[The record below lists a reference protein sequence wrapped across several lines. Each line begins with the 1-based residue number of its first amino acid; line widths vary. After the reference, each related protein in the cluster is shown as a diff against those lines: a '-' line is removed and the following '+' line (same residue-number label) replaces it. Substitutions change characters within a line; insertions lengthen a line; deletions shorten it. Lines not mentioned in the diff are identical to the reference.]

1 MTTSLNGRLLASE
14 LGTVEGLPLAKPTI
28 NAYLRMKAAAKAAG
42 IDIWIAQ
49 PIGAY
54 RSYFVQGDMKVHP
67 ALYGLSTVST
77 VNIAAAGSSTHGLGN
92 AIDIGSFGSAWGTAG
107 AKRADWLILHAP
119 EFGFFREF
127 GERDP
132 NHFHH
137 DGFTAVD
144 PIIDSASSGG
154 LTPIVEDF
162 MATLTEPEKQFVLN
176 SLKDIVKGLAV
187 ANARDWT
194 DAEAAQKGVLPNVVT
209 AVNNTNAL
217 SQQIK
222 AFPAPPT
229 PTAISKAVWWEQTIE
244 RKNPDGTTVKVP
256 AIQEL
261 ADAKTNVLA
270 LLANGAIN
278 VDTLAAKL
286 APLIKFPA
294 GTPQLT
300 AAQIEDA
307 LRNVLAGTTL
317 SPTP

>member
-1 MTTSLNGRLLASE
+1 MTNSPNGRLLASE

-77 VNIAAAGSSTHGLGN
+77 VNIAAAGSSTHGFGN
-92 AIDIGSFGSAWGTAG
+92 AIDIGSFGAAWGTAG

-137 DGFTAVD
+137 DGFTAVA

-154 LTPIVEDF
+154 LTKIVEDF
-162 MATLTEPEKQFVLN
+162 MATLSDAEKIDFFNKLNDIHVALGAGNARNPGVVPAGGDVLSNVRAAVTN
-176 SLKDIVKGLAV
+176 SKAALEAVKALPAPLNAADTRRAIWIDQTVDRKAADGSIVKV
-187 ANARDWT
+187 S
-194 DAEAAQKGVLPNVVT
+194 
-209 AVNNTNAL
+209 AL
-217 SQQIK
+217 
-222 AFPAPPT
+222 
-229 PTAISKAVWWEQTIE
+229 
-244 RKNPDGTTVKVP
+244 
-256 AIQEL
+256 QEL
-261 ADAKTNVLA
+261 ADSKTLSINA
-270 LLANGAIN
+270 LTAIASN
-278 VDTLAAKL
+278 ADAIAAKV
-286 APLIKFPA
+286 APLIKVPA

-300 AAQIEDA
+300 EEQISTA
-307 LRNVLAGTTL
+307 LRTVLADL
-317 SPTP
+317 VLAPRAE